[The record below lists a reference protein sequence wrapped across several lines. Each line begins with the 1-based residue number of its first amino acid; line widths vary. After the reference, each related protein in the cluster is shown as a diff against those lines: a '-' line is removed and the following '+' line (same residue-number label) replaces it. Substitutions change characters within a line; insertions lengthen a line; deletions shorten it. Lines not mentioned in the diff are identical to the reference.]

1 MARMNYKI
9 KGIRELD
16 DTLRGIIRGVDDFK
30 EPLKQAG
37 VYMYQSIDKNFQAQG
52 RPSKWKKHHPLTTK
66 LRGGGRILEDT
77 GRLKASITSRG
88 SGSKYQLSNSK
99 LVIGSNLKARGSS
112 RTLLDIQQN
121 GIPAGANKVFGRKGS
136 GGIPA
141 RPVLM
146 IQDEDT
152 EKIEQ
157 IFADYIEGLF

>member
-1 MARMNYKI
+1 M
-9 KGIRELD
+9 E
-16 DTLRGIIRGVDDFK
+16 
-30 EPLKQAG
+30 
-37 VYMYQSIDKNFQAQG
+37 
-52 RPSKWKKHHPLTTK
+52 KHHPLTTK

-136 GGIPA
+136 GEY
-141 RPVLM
+141 L
-146 IQDEDT
+146 QD
-152 EKIEQ
+152 
-157 IFADYIEGLF
+157 LSL